1 MWYRRFDEFIVS
13 HGYIRSPYDSC
24 FYHRKVENGSHIYPL
39 LYMDNMLID
48 SQIVLAIQKLKLLL
62 SSEFEMKDVGAI
74 EEILGME
81 IKRDWV

>member
-24 FYHRKVENGSHIYPL
+24 FYHRKVENGSHIYQL

>member
-1 MWYRRFDEFIVS
+1 
-13 HGYIRSPYDSC
+13 
-24 FYHRKVENGSHIYPL
+24 
-39 LYMDNMLID
+39 MDNMLID